1 MAEPDVAVVLP
12 AHDVVLIGGSVFV
25 RVHTSVAAAMMT
37 LSVMTA
43 TMMTATMMAATMVPS
58 AVVTA
63 CVMATSM
70 AAPMASTFR
79 IG

>member
-1 MAEPDVAVVLP
+1 MPRMAEPDVAVVLP

-43 TMMTATMMAATMVPS
+43 TMMTATMVPS